1 MKTLK
6 NRVGFCIVFFALT
19 QLSAQEK
26 TKSIVLKKD
35 FEIQKHTIMERFEP
49 GYVVSAT
56 ERAEMKNKRIK
67 NAEYTLGV
75 LDTIEISNR
84 KRKQL
89 LHDLKYN
96 PLSVRLNKFIVDT
109 KFEDSDMADQE
120 EN

>member
-1 MKTLK
+1 MKALK
-6 NRVGFCIVFFALT
+6 NKVGFCILFFALT

-49 GYVVSAT
+49 GYVVSVA
-56 ERAEMKNKRIK
+56 ERAEMKNKRIEDT
-67 NAEYTLGV
+67 EYTLSV

-84 KRKQL
+84 KRRQL

-109 KFEDSDMADQE
+109 KFEDSDIADQKQ
-120 EN
+120 N